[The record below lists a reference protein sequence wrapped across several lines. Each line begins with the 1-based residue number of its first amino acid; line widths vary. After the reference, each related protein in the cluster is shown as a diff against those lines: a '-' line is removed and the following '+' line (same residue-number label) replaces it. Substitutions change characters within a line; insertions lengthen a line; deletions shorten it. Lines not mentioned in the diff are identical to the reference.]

1 MCHLR
6 ILPNT
11 EKQCQPYLWPEM
23 VSTTR
28 SRKARDKFVEME
40 AGYKRTLRH
49 ARAVVYSGRRCLYL
63 IRCFDLHAYHL
74 NLFLCTDAYMFAEQ
88 IRVQIDFN
96 ELLEYF
102 KQSRRKEYRSRLY
115 HNKEITRILG
125 HIIYFRNYIYT
136 SFL

>member
-28 SRKARDKFVEME
+28 SRKARDNGFRVVN
-40 AGYKRTLRH
+40 LR
-49 ARAVVYSGRRCLYL
+49 SS
-63 IRCFDLHAYHL
+63 
-74 NLFLCTDAYMFAEQ
+74 Q
-88 IRVQIDFN
+88 
-96 ELLEYF
+96 YF

-115 HNKEITRILG
+115 HNKDYADPRPLNDIFLTREKILPEVTLIPPISLPDHSVVVHPLPLSDHLIT
-125 HIIYFRNYIYT
+125 
-136 SFL
+136 S